1 MANPAGVTGFL
12 NVAKPMGPTSRDVVN
27 RLQRWV
33 KPAKIGHTG
42 TLDPLATG
50 VLVICVGA
58 ATRLVPYVQDQRKRY
73 RATFRFGWTSDTEDI
88 TGRMTS
94 HEGTEPVTRAQLL
107 EVLGQFRGTISQTPP
122 KVSAVHVQGRRAYD
136 LARQGVEFEL
146 TPRTVEIEAC
156 ELLDYSERDW
166 TIDLLCGGGTYVRS
180 LGRDVGERLGWGVV
194 MTALERT
201 AVGPFTLADAVP
213 LDDLTPQTWRE
224 HLCSPL
230 VGLPEMPRVSLK
242 DPEVQAIRC
251 GRALPWPNTAVRD
264 HDVALCDAAGTMLG
278 VGRVEVAGQR
288 LQPTIVFPML

>member
-12 NVAKPMGPTSRDVVN
+12 NVAKPTGMTSRDVVN

-73 RATFRFGWTSDTEDI
+73 RATFRFGWTSDTEDV
-88 TGRMTS
+88 TGRLTP
-94 HEGTEPVTRAQLL
+94 HEGTEPVTRTRLL
-107 EVLGQFRGTISQTPP
+107 EVLGQFRGTIAQTPP
-122 KVSAVHVQGRRAYD
+122 KVSAVHVQGQRAYD

-146 TPRTVEIEAC
+146 SPRTVEIVAC
-156 ELLDYSERDW
+156 ELLDSSERDW

-213 LDDLTPQTWRE
+213 LDELTPETWRR
-224 HLCSPL
+224 HLLSPL
-230 VGLPEMPRVSLK
+230 VGLPHISRA
-242 DPEVQAIRC
+242 EVDESAVEAIRC
-251 GRALPWPNTAVRD
+251 GRALPWSTPGTDD
-264 HDVALCDAAGTMLG
+264 HDLALCDAQG
-278 VGRVEVAGQR
+278 VMFGMGRVEVARQR
-288 LQPTIVFPML
+288 LQPTIVFPAA